1 MSLTP
6 ADLADVRAWLEDQ
19 LRSPIAR
26 TTTPLPPR
34 KARAL
39 AHQLLETLDEQRDAF
54 ANWLLD
60 VGYGGDFTFHDGE
73 GAERRPNLPPPGILE
88 AMVRLGALRPDMVA
102 QTEPNDPGP
111 DIPRPVEDREEEM
124 YYILSSELG
133 DWRLPPDRAE
143 VGSDGY
149 GTVEHWVRTK
159 GAHA

>member
-6 ADLADVRAWLEDQ
+6 TDLADVRAWLEDQ
-19 LRSPIAR
+19 LRSPAVR

-54 ANWLLD
+54 ADWLLD
-60 VGYGGDFTFHDGE
+60 VGYGSDFTFHDGE
-73 GAERRPNLPPPGILE
+73 GADRRPKLAPVAILE
-88 AMVRLGALRPDMVA
+88 AMVRLGALREDMVT
-102 QTEPNDPGP
+102 QTEPNPPGP
-111 DIPRPVEDREEEM
+111 DVPRAQADREEEM

-133 DWRLPPDRAE
+133 DWRLPPDRIE
-143 VGSDGY
+143 VGQDGY
-149 GTVEHWVRTK
+149 GTVEHWFRTK